1 MSERMAETI
10 LGAIVA
16 VIAVGFFVFAAAQ
29 AREGAGGT
37 AGPTYFARFQNVS
50 GVAPGSDVRVSGVK
64 VGIVRDVEIDPAT
77 YMAKLSLTVAPEV
90 QLLDESVARI
100 SSDGLLGGAFV
111 SIEPTGLEPLAPGSE
126 IVNTQGA
133 VDFLTLL
140 ASAAQNLGSDN
151 SNAASEAAE

>member
-1 MSERMAETI
+1 
-10 LGAIVA
+10 
-16 VIAVGFFVFAAAQ
+16 
-29 AREGAGGT
+29 
-37 AGPTYFARFQNVS
+37 
-50 GVAPGSDVRVSGVK
+50 
-64 VGIVRDVEIDPAT
+64 
-77 YMAKLSLTVAPEV
+77 MAKLSFTVAPEV